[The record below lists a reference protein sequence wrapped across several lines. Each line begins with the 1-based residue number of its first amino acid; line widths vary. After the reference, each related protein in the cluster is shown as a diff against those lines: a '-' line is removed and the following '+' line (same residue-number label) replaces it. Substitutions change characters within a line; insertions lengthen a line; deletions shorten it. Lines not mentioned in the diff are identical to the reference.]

1 MLQYLKIYR
10 TLIKLN
16 FSSLLAYRFNFISDV
31 LGSVTWGSFHFI
43 SIFLLTAKS
52 GSVYGWSREEL
63 ILLTASFSFIW
74 GFFHIFFGKNFE
86 RIADIIHYGQLD
98 QILLKPIDS
107 QFMLSLNFINF
118 TGIVRIIMG
127 VIFIFIILVKNQIRV
142 TLVNIASY
150 LLLVFCGLI
159 LIYSLWYIITTLI
172 IWFTRLTNLV
182 DFLFTISGVSR
193 YPPETMKNVGVYF
206 FPILLPVILFVS
218 VPTKVLLHKLLLGDI
233 LQLVAATLVFFLASR
248 WFWKFALRYYTSAS
262 S

>member
-1 MLQYLKIYR
+1 MSHYLKIYR

-52 GSVYGWSREEL
+52 GAVYGWTREEL

-98 QILLKPIDS
+98 QLLLKPADS
-107 QFMLSLNFINF
+107 QFLLSVNLINF
-118 TGIVRIIMG
+118 TGGVRIIMG
-127 VIFIFIILVKNQIRV
+127 LVFILIILTKIHIQVTLINIISYIILV
-142 TLVNIASY
+142 
-150 LLLVFCGLI
+150 FCSLI
-159 LIYSLWYIITTLI
+159 LIYSLWYIVTTLI

-182 DFLFTISGVSR
+182 DFLFTISGISR
-193 YPPETMKNVGVYF
+193 YPPETMKRAQTFF
-206 FPILLPVILFVS
+206 FPVLLPILIFVS
-218 VPTKVLLHKLLLGDI
+218 IPTKVLLHKVIFGDV
-233 LQLVAATLVFFLASR
+233 LQLIGVTLVFFLISR
-248 WFWKFALRYYTSAS
+248 WFWKFSLRFYTSAS